1 MHLLDVSDTLH
12 LADITPRCLELCRER
27 FADDEIQYH
36 LIGPDGL
43 GFLPAE
49 SIDLIWSYD
58 VFVHV
63 NPVDTDAYLA
73 DFAKVLRPGGRAV
86 IHHPGRY
93 PSHAERRA
101 GFRSNLS
108 APFFA
113 SLCHKHGLR
122 AIEQDRSR
130 AHKRGDCITVLERP

>member
-27 FADDEIQYH
+27 FVEDEIQYH

-43 GFLPAE
+43 GFLSEE

-63 NPVDTDAYLA
+63 NPVDADAYLA

-86 IHHPGRY
+86 IHHPDRY
-93 PSHAERRA
+93 ESHAERRA

-108 APFFA
+108 ASFFA
-113 SLCHKHGLR
+113 SLCRKHGLR
-122 AIEQDRSR
+122 VIEQDCTR